1 MWKNK
6 SDWWLFGPSIYI
18 FFVGSQTV
26 IFVPRGKRSDWIFI
40 NVFFFFFLLIYRKR
54 KFCAE
59 PMRERLTFHFELR
72 TRRVNF
78 RFFFFFSSF
87 LSFCFFQI
95 KARSRLVTAPLD
107 LTMIWGCYVVSAC
120 LRVCFCFVC
129 WCVYYLFCFLAHN
142 EVFKACWE
150 LPSRCSFRWVLGIV
164 SGTAV
169 ICDKML
175 PWRKCRELWQRVM
188 GRLPGW
194 TRR

>member
-1 MWKNK
+1 M
-6 SDWWLFGPSIYI
+6 Y
-18 FFVGSQTV
+18 
-26 IFVPRGKRSDWIFI
+26 
-40 NVFFFFFLLIYRKR
+40 FFLLIYRKR

-59 PMRERLTFHFELR
+59 PMRERLTFHFGLR
-72 TRRVNF
+72 TRSGNF
-78 RFFFFFSSF
+78 RFFFLFLFFFS
-87 LSFCFFQI
+87 FFQI
-95 KARSRLVTAPLD
+95 KARSRLVTAPPD
-107 LTMIWGCYVVSAC
+107 LTMIWSCYVVSAC
-120 LRVCFCFVC
+120 LRACFFFFFFFFFFGV
-129 WCVYYLFCFLAHN
+129 VYYLFCFLAHN

-150 LPSRCSFRWVLGIV
+150 LPSCCSFRWVLGIV

>member
-1 MWKNK
+1 M
-6 SDWWLFGPSIYI
+6 
-18 FFVGSQTV
+18 
-26 IFVPRGKRSDWIFI
+26 PRGKRSDWIFI
-40 NVFFFFFLLIYRKR
+40 NVFFLLIYRKR

-72 TRRVNF
+72 TRSVNF
-78 RFFFFFSSF
+78 RFFFLFFFSFF
-87 LSFCFFQI
+87 LFFQI

-120 LRVCFCFVC
+120 LRFCFVC
-129 WCVYYLFCFLAHN
+129 WCLYYLFFFFFLAHN

-150 LPSRCSFRWVLGIV
+150 LPACCSFRWVLGIV

-175 PWRKCRELWQRVM
+175 PWRKCRESWQRVM
-188 GRLPGW
+188 GRFPGW

>member
-1 MWKNK
+1 MYRMTGAGRCVESLTRVVWRNK

-18 FFVGSQTV
+18 FFVGSQTA

-40 NVFFFFFLLIYRKR
+40 NV
-54 KFCAE
+54 
-59 PMRERLTFHFELR
+59 
-72 TRRVNF
+72 
-78 RFFFFFSSF
+78 
-87 LSFCFFQI
+87 FFQI

-120 LRVCFCFVC
+120 LRACVFFVW

-150 LPSRCSFRWVLGIV
+150 MPSCCSFRWVLGIV

-175 PWRKCRELWQRVM
+175 PWRKCRESWQRVM
-188 GRLPGW
+188 GRFPGW